1 MKNYKVK
8 FNFYGFEITIN
19 TDSEEL
25 VNLLKI
31 DFRYFLKE
39 DIVKKQLI
47 LNAVVSDKLTDIIP
61 RELVANKQSIN
72 SMTFDQGHIR
82 YNDYYGE
89 AVSLFDYK
97 NEKCDIYAKTIN
109 RLHEITYLIM
119 LSRQGK
125 WCDRNGLHKI
135 HAMAISKNN
144 TNMVLML
151 PMKGGKTT
159 LFTRFLTHEEVG
171 LISDDSPMVDLSGN
185 LKAFPI
191 RFGLEDR
198 EMYKNI
204 VDGIDSKYKSRLER
218 KQFGPKVLIDL
229 TAYGDRIG
237 KMGKKTILIQ
247 GKRHNS
253 KKTIIKK
260 INIFHMYMYLVTNLV
275 VGIGLP
281 MIIEYFLESSLKD
294 KITNLKILCSRT
306 LSALSLAIK
315 SENYLVLLGTDIENN
330 ALEIKKLFQ

>member
-1 MKNYKVK
+1 MKNYNVI
-8 FNFYGFEITIN
+8 FNFYGFEVTIATN
-19 TDSEEL
+19 CMEL
-25 VNLLKI
+25 VSLLKI

-39 DIVKKQLI
+39 APAKKKLSI
-47 LNAVVSDKLTDIIP
+47 NANVSVDLGDLVP
-61 RELVANKQSIN
+61 GELVANKQSIN

-89 AVSLFDYK
+89 AVTIFDYK
-97 NEKCDIYAKTIN
+97 NESCEIYAESIN

-144 TNMVLML
+144 KNMVLML

-159 LFTRFLTHEEVG
+159 LFTRFLNQDEVG
-171 LISDDSPMVDLSGN
+171 LISDDSPVVDIAGN

-204 VDGIDSKYKSRLER
+204 VDGVEPGFKSRLER

-237 KMGKKTILIQ
+237 KMGEKTILIQ
-247 GKRHNS
+247 GQRHNS

-260 INIFHMYMYLVTNLV
+260 VNIFQMYRYLVTNLV
-275 VGIGLP
+275 VGVGLP
-281 MIIEYFLESSLKD
+281 MIIEYFLESSIKD
-294 KITNLKILCSRT
+294 KLINLKILTSRS
-306 LSALSLAIK
+306 LSAFNLARK
-315 SENYLVLLGTDIENN
+315 SENYLVLLGTDIESN
-330 ALEIKKLFQ
+330 AIQLKKLFK